1 LKLDKIDEEI
11 LLILSS
17 KPLTFKEIQERL
29 NLTEPTLSKHLKKL
43 VGMLLIA
50 KGKEEKEEKKKE
62 EEKEEKE
69 KKKKRKEPYHL
80 TKKGK
85 KEVKRINRKREVKEN
100 VIEYFIK
107 ELNPFFSLLDYID
120 FPLNLRIKPAFNLLK
135 RYLALFIH

>member
-50 KGKEEKEEKKKE
+50 KGKEEKEEKKKKE
-62 EEKEEKE
+62 EEKKGKE
-69 KKKKRKEPYHL
+69 KRTISFNKE
-80 TKKGK
+80 
-85 KEVKRINRKREVKEN
+85 RKRRNKKN
-100 VIEYFIK
+100 
-107 ELNPFFSLLDYID
+107 
-120 FPLNLRIKPAFNLLK
+120 
-135 RYLALFIH
+135 